1 MRIKLE
7 GIQFNVKGT
16 ESREGRGQRNVD
28 LQFGLGNF
36 EYELSVEEAVELAKL
51 SGMTIKE
58 ILGSISDLASKAVQY
73 KREQNNEL
81 LEENL
86 ALKCERDNLKS
97 QLEMEKSRK
106 DVEDALKA
114 MKANSKAKNDDG
126 EDSYI

>member
-106 DVEDALKA
+106 DAEDALKA